1 MSNLMAAEMLKMIRA
16 HSGLGEKDKKKIKNH
31 AMRKHRHLN
40 AKKNAPKRA
49 DRHTTMA
56 SGKKSILP
64 KKPEDLY
71 KISTKGWNEE
81 VYSKVRFL
89 QDGGPKTTG
98 RGNVALVL
106 DEAEI
111 IYQTFITYRIKTS
124 SHLPFHLYLS
134 MYILKK

>member
-1 MSNLMAAEMLKMIRA
+1 
-16 HSGLGEKDKKKIKNH
+16 
-31 AMRKHRHLN
+31 MRKHRHLN
-40 AKKNAPKRA
+40 AKKNGPKRA

-56 SGKKSILP
+56 SRKKSILP

-89 QDGGPKTTG
+89 QVGGLKTTG

-111 IYQTFITYRIKTS
+111 RKYCSETVHFDREDVVNFCIFNC
-124 SHLPFHLYLS
+124 
-134 MYILKK
+134 